1 MHHAHIDKFAYQDSA
16 IHRLDARIKFIAA
29 VAYSL
34 VVISLPKTSL
44 SLVLCSLV
52 GPFAVLVIAEIPLKF
67 ILRQMIIVSPF
78 IVMLALTSIFYD
90 RTEVVKPFGPFKIT
104 TTVGVLRCI
113 SIVLK
118 FAVTITTLMA
128 LICTTKF
135 NLLLTAM
142 NKLGMPRLLTIELG
156 LLYRYIFVLIDKAQH
171 ILRARAIR
179 KLRNLGFKRE
189 LKISGAMAG
198 SLFLSSLETSSRVNM
213 AMDARGFDGQF
224 RCISQLKIGRGDYVF
239 ITAFVS
245 YLIGLYFIGTF
256 LV

>member
-1 MHHAHIDKFAYQDSA
+1 MHHAHIDKFAYQNSA

-29 VAYSL
+29 IVYSL

-44 SLVLCSLV
+44 SLVLCSMV

-67 ILRQMIIVSPF
+67 ILKQMIIVSPF
-78 IVMLALTSIFYD
+78 IIMLATTSIFYD
-90 RTEVVKPFGPFKIT
+90 RSAVVESFGPFKIT
-104 TTVGVLRCI
+104 TTAGTLRCI
-113 SIVLK
+113 SIILK
-118 FAVTITTLMA
+118 FTVTITTLMS

-135 NLLLTAM
+135 NLLLAGV

-171 ILRARAIR
+171 IIRARAIR

-189 LKISGAMAG
+189 LKVSGAMAG

-224 RCISQLKIGRGDYVF
+224 RCISQLKIGRADYIF
-239 ITAFVS
+239 IATFIL
-245 YLIGLYFIGTF
+245 YLAGLYFIGTL